1 MYLYIYIYIDGQTIV
16 YDEEFCLV
24 IANNIVSAAK
34 GMKMAPD
41 AKLNDGLIDL
51 IIVRSSGTIDLLK
64 IFQK

>member
-1 MYLYIYIYIDGQTIV
+1 MFYIDGQTIV